1 LGVAILAALLSFAV
15 LAIAAF
21 PFGLFKDT
29 IRERIETQLGTGVSI
44 GLVERREFL
53 SLTPTVVIHD
63 IAIRQPSWAGRG
75 DMLRANSIETKVP
88 MLPLAMGNGWK
99 PESIIAQGLVLSLVR
114 DANGR
119 ANWEGKKRSQS
130 DGDKGKGLS
139 GLIIPNGRISL
150 RDDKRSLAVAGTLV
164 SDAKALR
171 INADGRFHDAP
182 VRVSLTGGRIA
193 ALVEDA
199 LYPAQLDLNSS
210 LLKLQAKTVM
220 RGALNFKSMSLDMQ
234 AAAPNLKYLDDVI
247 EAGLFG
253 TQPIDLNAR
262 VRHEGKDWFIER
274 MTGRIGQSSLA
285 AKAVVLKRDGRT
297 KIDADVHFTRFSFDD
312 LSDEQGQAEARA
324 IEARIGSRILPGTRI
339 NISKVGPTDGVVRF
353 RADRLLLQDSSFRS
367 LAGVIRLDGKL
378 LTIDKIVAGMTSGRM
393 TGNLRIDQ
401 RNDVARPR
409 LSIDLVLAGGR
420 LETLMGTRAATGPL
434 RARVKLAGTGD
445 TIRAALANADGRA
458 GLLVQGGTIK
468 RTFAAV
474 LGQDLGKAIGA
485 ALGDRDAEVTLRCLA
500 IGFAAKRGVLTPA
513 PFVVDTGISVGQG
526 QGQLS
531 LASERL
537 ALTIRGQA
545 RNPTALRLADPIV
558 VGGTFTSPTVSAAGT
573 PAGTKMDAG
582 SVIKVIGK
590 SVGRALGL
598 GKDEREKPPLRAED
612 QCDEIARKIL

>member
-1 LGVAILAALLSFAV
+1 
-15 LAIAAF
+15 
-21 PFGLFKDT
+21 
-29 IRERIETQLGTGVSI
+29 
-44 GLVERREFL
+44 
-53 SLTPTVVIHD
+53 
-63 IAIRQPSWAGRG
+63 
-75 DMLRANSIETKVP
+75 
-88 MLPLAMGNGWK
+88 
-99 PESIIAQGLVLSLVR
+99 
-114 DANGR
+114 
-119 ANWEGKKRSQS
+119 
-130 DGDKGKGLS
+130 
-139 GLIIPNGRISL
+139 
-150 RDDKRSLAVAGTLV
+150 
-164 SDAKALR
+164 
-171 INADGRFHDAP
+171 
-182 VRVSLTGGRIA
+182 
-193 ALVEDA
+193 
-199 LYPAQLDLNSS
+199 
-210 LLKLQAKTVM
+210 
-220 RGALNFKSMSLDMQ
+220 
-234 AAAPNLKYLDDVI
+234 
-247 EAGLFG
+247 
-253 TQPIDLNAR
+253 
-262 VRHEGKDWFIER
+262 
-274 MTGRIGQSSLA
+274 
-285 AKAVVLKRDGRT
+285 
-297 KIDADVHFTRFSFDD
+297 
-312 LSDEQGQAEARA
+312 
-324 IEARIGSRILPGTRI
+324 
-339 NISKVGPTDGVVRF
+339 
-353 RADRLLLQDSSFRS
+353 
-367 LAGVIRLDGKL
+367 
-378 LTIDKIVAGMTSGRM
+378 M